1 MTAVASSPASDP
13 AAEAAVRLPVSVLTG
28 FLGSGKTTLL
38 AELLRHPEMSRVAC
52 IINEFGEISL
62 DHLLVTKSTEDMVV
76 LGNGCL
82 CCTVRG
88 DLIDTL
94 CDLFMRRV
102 RGECPEFDRVV
113 IETTG
118 LADPVPVLHALM
130 SNPLVAARYRLDGVV
145 TTVDAVHGVG
155 QLDQHPESVKQV
167 AVADRLVVTKTD
179 LAAPEVVAALMRRLR
194 GLNPAAPITAAARGS
209 LSPTAVF
216 DAGLYNPATKS
227 PDVGRWLNEAAY
239 LDRSD
244 QHGQGHGHDGHHH
257 GHEHGHAC
265 ASDCDHGRHD
275 RRITSFCLVVDKP
288 MPWERFLD
296 FADALIAEHGD
307 KVLRLKG
314 LLNIQESPSPLV
326 IHGVQHLFHPV
337 VPLSR
342 WPDDDHR
349 SRIIVITRDLGR
361 NTVETLLDTYLNTPI
376 ASE

>member
-1 MTAVASSPASDP
+1 M
-13 AAEAAVRLPVSVLTG
+13 LTG

-38 AELLRHPEMSRVAC
+38 AELLRHPEMARVAC

-62 DHLLVTKSTEDMVV
+62 DHLLVTKSTEEMVV

-94 CDLFMRRV
+94 CDLFMRRI

-155 QLDQHPESVKQV
+155 QLDQHPESVKQA

-179 LAAPEVVAALMRRLR
+179 LAAPEVVAALIRRLR

-209 LSPTAVF
+209 ISPSAVF

-239 LDRSD
+239 LDRPD
-244 QHGQGHGHDGHHH
+244 QHEHRHDHDDHHH
-257 GHEHGHAC
+257 DHKHDHEC

-275 RRITSFCLVVDKP
+275 RRITSFCLVVDEP

-296 FADALIAEHGD
+296 FADALIAEYGD

-314 LLNIQESPSPLV
+314 LLNIQESLSPLV

-349 SRIIVITRDLGR
+349 SRIVLITRDLGR
-361 NTVETLLDTYLNTPI
+361 NTVETLLNKYLNMPV